1 MPRGMFLVIHD
12 EVMGPEVKC
21 SYFTE
26 PINLPKEF
34 VSKLYMSHA
43 GFESSSHI
51 EIKFE
56 NFRSVSCFTGNL
68 DRRSQRE
75 GILGIIFE
83 EKEEFDNLDPFL
95 HRNLYKVID
104 NPSNEV
110 LQTIYNQKLLNYL
123 ELTTLFQKVE
133 LEGIQEIFIILGNED
148 YKSIL
153 LKISDSNVSILE
165 MTELYKKMVKNQ
177 KIPRY
182 QYIRLNQDSENNT
195 YLVLKVGG
203 DNKSDDEIIEVI
215 KSYLEK
221 SLDYCLEII
230 ILLLVPSV
238 IRISPFMPSIS
249 KEKGDKYKTVLQSL
263 QQSNNYYD
271 MFNKIISDLI
281 RGDLYIIPSL

>member
-1 MPRGMFLVIHD
+1 MFLVIHD

-26 PINLPKEF
+26 PVNLTKEF
-34 VSKLYMSHA
+34 ISKLYMSHA
-43 GFESSSHI
+43 GFASSSHI

-83 EKEEFDNLDPFL
+83 EKEEFDNLDSFL
-95 HRNLYKVID
+95 HRNLYKVIE
-104 NPSNEV
+104 NPSNEI
-110 LQTIYNQKLLNYL
+110 LQTIYSQKLLNYL

-133 LEGIQEIFIILGNED
+133 LEGIQEIFIIMGNED
-148 YKSIL
+148 YKSNL
-153 LKISDSNVSILE
+153 LKVSDSNISILE

-177 KIPRY
+177 KIPHY
-182 QYIRLNQDSENNT
+182 QYVRLNQDSENYT
-195 YLVLKVGG
+195 YLVLKIDG
-203 DNKSDDEIIEVI
+203 DNKSIDEIIDVI

-221 SLDYCLEII
+221 SLDYCLEIL
-230 ILLLVPSV
+230 ILLLMPSV

-249 KEKGDKYKTVLQSL
+249 KDKGDKYKTVLQSL
-263 QQSNNYYD
+263 QQSKDYYG
-271 MFNKIISDLI
+271 MFNKIISDLV

>member
-1 MPRGMFLVIHD
+1 MFLVIHD
-12 EVMGPEVKC
+12 EVMGPELKC

-26 PINLPKEF
+26 PVNLTKEF
-34 VSKLYMSHA
+34 ISKLYMSHA

-68 DRRSQRE
+68 DRRSQKE
-75 GILGIIFE
+75 GIFGIIFE
-83 EKEEFDNLDPFL
+83 EKEEYDNLDPFL
-95 HRNLYKVID
+95 HRNLYKVIE

-110 LQTIYNQKLLNYL
+110 LQTMYSQKLLNYL

-133 LEGIQEIFIILGNED
+133 LEGIQEIFIIMGNED
-148 YKSIL
+148 YKSNL
-153 LKISDSNVSILE
+153 LKVSDSNVSILE

-177 KIPRY
+177 KIPHY
-182 QYIRLNQDSENNT
+182 QYVRLNQDSENI
-195 YLVLKVGG
+195 YVVLKINA
-203 DNKSDDEIIEVI
+203 DNKSIDEGMEVI

-230 ILLLVPSV
+230 TLLLMPSV

-249 KEKGDKYKTVLQSL
+249 KDKGDKYKTVLQSL
-263 QQSNNYYD
+263 QQSKDYYST
-271 MFNKIISDLI
+271 FNKIFSDLI
-281 RGDLYIIPSL
+281 RGNLYIIPYL

>member
-1 MPRGMFLVIHD
+1 MFLVIHD
-12 EVMGPEVKC
+12 ELMGPEVKC

-26 PINLPKEF
+26 PVNLTKEF
-34 VSKLYMSHA
+34 ISKLYMSHA

-68 DRRSQRE
+68 DRRSQKE
-75 GILGIIFE
+75 GIFGIIFE

-95 HRNLYKVID
+95 HRNLYKVIE
-104 NPSNEV
+104 NPSNEL
-110 LQTIYNQKLLNYL
+110 LQTIYSQKLLNYL

-133 LEGIQEIFIILGNED
+133 LEGIQEIFIIMGNED
-148 YKSIL
+148 YKSNL
-153 LKISDSNVSILE
+153 LKVSDSNVSILE

-177 KIPRY
+177 KIPHY
-182 QYIRLNQDSENNT
+182 QYIRLNQDSENI
-195 YLVLKVGG
+195 YVVLKINA
-203 DNKSDDEIIEVI
+203 DNKSIDEGMEVI

-230 ILLLVPSV
+230 TLLLMPSV

-249 KEKGDKYKTVLQSL
+249 KDKGDKYKTVLQSL
-263 QQSNNYYD
+263 QQSKDYYST
-271 MFNKIISDLI
+271 FNKIFSDLI
-281 RGDLYIIPSL
+281 RGNLYIIPHL

>member
-12 EVMGPEVKC
+12 ELMGPEVKC

-26 PINLPKEF
+26 PVNLTKEF
-34 VSKLYMSHA
+34 ISKLYMSHA

-68 DRRSQRE
+68 DRRSQKE

-83 EKEEFDNLDPFL
+83 EKEEYDNLDPFL
-95 HRNLYKVID
+95 HRNLYKVIE

-110 LQTIYNQKLLNYL
+110 LQTMYSQKLLNYL

-133 LEGIQEIFIILGNED
+133 LEGIQEIFIIMGNED
-148 YKSIL
+148 YKSNL
-153 LKISDSNVSILE
+153 LKVSDSNVSILE

-177 KIPRY
+177 KIPHY
-182 QYIRLNQDSENNT
+182 QYVRLNQDSENI
-195 YLVLKVGG
+195 YVVLKINA
-203 DNKSDDEIIEVI
+203 DNKSIDEGMEVI

-230 ILLLVPSV
+230 TLLLMPSV

-249 KEKGDKYKTVLQSL
+249 KDKGDKYKTVLQSL
-263 QQSNNYYD
+263 QQSKDYYST
-271 MFNKIISDLI
+271 FNKIFSDLI
-281 RGDLYIIPSL
+281 RGNLYIIPHL

>member
-1 MPRGMFLVIHD
+1 MFLVIHD
-12 EVMGPEVKC
+12 ELMGPEVKC

-26 PINLPKEF
+26 PVNLTKEF
-34 VSKLYMSHA
+34 ISKLYMSHA

-68 DRRSQRE
+68 DRRSQKE
-75 GILGIIFE
+75 GIFGIIFE
-83 EKEEFDNLDPFL
+83 EKEEYDNLDPFL
-95 HRNLYKVID
+95 HRNLYKVIE

-110 LQTIYNQKLLNYL
+110 LQTMYSQKLLNYL

-133 LEGIQEIFIILGNED
+133 LEGIQEIFIIMGNED
-148 YKSIL
+148 YKSNL
-153 LKISDSNVSILE
+153 LKVSDSNVSILE

-177 KIPRY
+177 KIPHY
-182 QYIRLNQDSENNT
+182 QYIRLNQDSENI
-195 YLVLKVGG
+195 YVVLKINA
-203 DNKSDDEIIEVI
+203 DNKSIDEGMEVI

-230 ILLLVPSV
+230 TLLLMPSV

-249 KEKGDKYKTVLQSL
+249 KDKGDKYKTVLQSL
-263 QQSNNYYD
+263 QQSKDYYST
-271 MFNKIISDLI
+271 FNKIFSDLI
-281 RGDLYIIPSL
+281 RGNLYIIPYL

>member
-1 MPRGMFLVIHD
+1 MFLVIHD
-12 EVMGPEVKC
+12 ELMGPEVKC

-26 PINLPKEF
+26 PVNLTKEF
-34 VSKLYMSHA
+34 ISKLYMSHA

-68 DRRSQRE
+68 DRRSQKE
-75 GILGIIFE
+75 GIFGIIFE
-83 EKEEFDNLDPFL
+83 EKEEYDNLDPFL
-95 HRNLYKVID
+95 HRNLYKVIE

-110 LQTIYNQKLLNYL
+110 LQTMYSQKLLNYL

-133 LEGIQEIFIILGNED
+133 LEGIQEIFIIMGNED
-148 YKSIL
+148 YKSNL
-153 LKISDSNVSILE
+153 LKVSDSNVSILE

-177 KIPRY
+177 KIPHY
-182 QYIRLNQDSENNT
+182 QYVRLNQDSENI
-195 YLVLKVGG
+195 YVVLKINA
-203 DNKSDDEIIEVI
+203 DNKSIDEGMEVI

-230 ILLLVPSV
+230 TLLLMPSV

-249 KEKGDKYKTVLQSL
+249 KDKGDKYKTVLQSL
-263 QQSNNYYD
+263 QQSKDYYST
-271 MFNKIISDLI
+271 FNKIFSDLI
-281 RGDLYIIPSL
+281 RGNLYIIPYL